1 MKRKELEDNGKFLG
15 TYRLKDG
22 LYNVPDG
29 ECDIYLMD
37 GNVYGVCNRKNSFSY
52 NGKVKDT
59 VFIGQFE
66 DLINRERD
74 REFTIGKIQMA
85 NKYMKRYSMSLAITQ
100 NENQNHNKT
109 QLHMY

>member
-66 DLINRERD
+66 DLINKERD
-74 REFTIGKIQMA
+74 RE
-85 NKYMKRYSMSLAITQ
+85 
-100 NENQNHNKT
+100 ENLLPCYFDRSFLDILEKGEE
-109 QLHMY
+109 YV